1 MSTRSKAELIEFNV
15 EIARA
20 NLSIRQTVQS
30 RFDLDISRKMLIADT
45 RNAINMATDFD
56 DRDLN
61 SNFEYDSDAYQ
72 AVERNFARPIRM
84 GRHAEV
90 MELAVELMRG
100 GSRQVEGS
108 DEGMMTHE
116 IEACLGVVIKAL
128 RKGIVPASGVVAW
141 CDQMVRS
148 DRVGFIC
155 DEQLRALRK
164 EFARA

>member
-1 MSTRSKAELIEFNV
+1 LEKRSKAELIEFIV
-15 EIARA
+15 EITRA
-20 NLSIRQTVQS
+20 DLSVRQRVQS
-30 RFDLDISRKMLIADT
+30 RFGLEASSKMLIADT
-45 RNAINMATDFD
+45 RNAISTATDFD

-72 AVERNFARPIRM
+72 AVQRNFARLINM
-84 GRHAEV
+84 GKHAEV
-90 MELAVELMRG
+90 MELSVELMRD

-108 DEGMMTHE
+108 DEGIMAHE

-128 RKGIVPASGVVAW
+128 MRGIVPASGVVAW

-155 DEQLRALRK
+155 DEELRALRK
-164 EFARA
+164 RFAQG